1 MEKEDKQNT
10 VHETVEEKMSK
21 KTVEEES
28 KKKISEESSPEKKEG
43 LSDDEIID
51 INKEEKKAS
60 EKSTD
65 VLTQAHKKNAPKS
78 TEDFIKKQKK
88 RKKTRRLVIL
98 LIIVAL
104 VVAGVMWIKNKAKKA
119 MEALQ
124 AMSAN
129 SIETAFVEQKTLYD
143 TKNATGTLYALESR
157 TLSTNLGTGV
167 ATIEAV
173 NVAVGDYVQE
183 GDVLVKFS
191 TENIEKTIS
200 ETKEDINT
208 QRQQDSIDA
217 EDAQRDYVYSY
228 SSAATKL
235 QSAAKKVDDALFD
248 LHEAC
253 DGYGTAKRERDEI
266 RDMSFEDYKKRY
278 KEDRGLDDDE
288 MMRVNNETI
297 EATRR
302 KELETKETAVTNAFQ
317 TQEKAQ
323 KAYDQAVEDQAL
335 AINDSQTNSLSKAD
349 STYKKS
355 QITSGQQVKKLE
367 RSLENSIDS
376 LDDYVVTAT
385 ISGIVTDVNVTEGN
399 KFASG
404 NVLTIQDDSSYKA
417 EVTVDEYDIPKVKKA
432 YEQAKNEGRELK
444 VVVKT
449 DATGEAEFAGHVT
462 SIAPTSTSTAT
473 FSTSSNGSSSGSSA
487 GTSSGST
494 ANYKVDII
502 LDERDE
508 ALMIGMSAK
517 VAIVV
522 AESPENS
529 LCVPYNTVKETDD
542 GRFIVCVMDEN
553 GDHSTAEDSMPDANF
568 GNNGKGNNQ
577 KAGNSDKEGKPNGSN
592 GIVVENDDSSDK
604 SNKKDDK
611 SSGLSALSSKL
622 GKKDKEP
629 VDQGRRYREV
639 EVEKIFETDF
649 YAAVVPKV
657 PGSLKAGDEV
667 MIVTDKASGN
677 DIMAMFGGMEGERR

>member
-21 KTVEEES
+21 KTVEEET

-60 EKSTD
+60 EKSTE

-173 NVAVGDYVQE
+173 NVEVGDYVQE

-266 RDMSFEDYKKRY
+266 QNDIDTM
-278 KEDRGLDDDE
+278 DDDE
-288 MMRVNNETI
+288 FLNKYKTSKDMV
-297 EATRR
+297 
-302 KELETKETAVTNAFQ
+302 KENKLKTAQSAVDQAFQ

-462 SIAPTSTSTAT
+462 AIAPTSTSTVAVSAT
-473 FSTSSNGSSSGSSA
+473 TTVSSNGA
-487 GTSSGST
+487 TTTVSSGST

-542 GRFIVCVMDEN
+542 GRFIVRVMDEN
-553 GDHSTAEDSMPDANF
+553 GDHSTAEDSMPNANF
-568 GNNGKGNNQ
+568 SNNSNGKGG
-577 KAGNSDKEGKPNGSN
+577 KAGNSDKEGKPDGSN
-592 GIVVENDDSSDK
+592 GIVVENDDSGDK

-629 VDQGRRYREV
+629 VEQGRRYREV